1 MQNDLRNRM
10 ASSKLKKNI
19 VFISKTCLFSKVPS
33 FLHVLTI
40 LGRKS
45 DNVIKFGRARK
56 RKKVNFRFFLTV
68 TTA

>member
-33 FLHVLTI
+33 FLHVLTT

-45 DNVIKFGRARK
+45 AYMIKFGRARK

-68 TTA
+68 TTT